1 MKLEADSETLAE
13 KKALILYIMDKV
25 SKPISNEALLK
36 LTISVDNMNY
46 FYFQQFLLDLI
57 ENKYIVNYKKDDDS
71 LYKLTPSGK
80 KALGLVKDIIP
91 RNLQI

>member
-36 LTISVDNMNY
+36 LTLPVDNMNY

-57 ENKYIVNYKKDDDS
+57 ENKYIVKYEKNGES
-71 LYKLTPSGK
+71 LYKLTSSGK
-80 KALGLVKDIIP
+80 KTLGLVKDIIP
-91 RNLQI
+91 RNL